1 MPPPPG
7 ASMKGNS
14 EVLNV
19 LGDVLCAELTAI
31 NQYFLHAEMCENWK
45 YDRLAGK
52 IREESIEEMKHAEL
66 LIERILFF
74 DGAPNLQ
81 KYMKIKVGDSVKAQF
96 GNDLKLELEAVKRL
110 NDGIAICR
118 EQGDNGSRELLEKI
132 LEDEER
138 HIDWIE
144 AQLHQINEMGYENY
158 LSAQTKKDG
167 S

>member
-1 MPPPPG
+1 MLPPPG

-14 EVLNV
+14 EVLSV

-31 NQYFLHAEMCENWK
+31 NQYFIHAEMCENWK

-52 IREESIEEMKHAEL
+52 IREESIEEMKHAEIV
-66 LIERILFF
+66 IERILFF

-96 GNDLKLELEAVKRL
+96 NNDLKLELEAVKRL

-144 AQLHQINEMGYENY
+144 AQLHQIKEMGYENY